1 VAVDYLPPRQL
12 RAVYTLHG
20 DVDAV
25 RWPVPTLPR
34 HTDKLWQHTCCE
46 LFVRD
51 ASEARYVEFNFSPS
65 TAWAAYEL
73 EGYRS
78 GSKPLRLAQAPQM
91 RLQRGVSRCDL
102 SVTLSPGDQIA
113 DLELC
118 LIAAAVVTE
127 DRNGQLSYW
136 AINHPAEKPDFHHA
150 DSFIA
155 LMP

>member
-1 VAVDYLPPRQL
+1 MVVDYLPPRQL

-20 DVDAV
+20 DIDAV
-25 RWPVPTLPR
+25 RWPVPALPR
-34 HTDKLWQHTCCE
+34 HADKLWEHTCCE

-51 ASEARYVEFNFSPS
+51 ASDARYVEFNFAPS

-73 EGYRS
+73 EGYRAE
-78 GSKPLRLAQAPQM
+78 SKPLRLAQAPQM

-102 SVTLSPGDQIA
+102 SVTLNPGESMA

-118 LIAAAVVTE
+118 LIAAAAVIE
-127 DRNGQLSYW
+127 DREGQLSYW
-136 AINHPAEKPDFHHA
+136 ALSHHAEKPDFHHA
-150 DSFIA
+150 DSFVP